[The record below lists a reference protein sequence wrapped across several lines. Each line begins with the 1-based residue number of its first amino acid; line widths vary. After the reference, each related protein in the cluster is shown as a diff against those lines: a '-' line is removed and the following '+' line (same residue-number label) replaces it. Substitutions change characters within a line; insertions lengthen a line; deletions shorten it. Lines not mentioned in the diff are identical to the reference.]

1 MSIPAGQMMA
11 QIASVER
18 ASPAVPAAAAAAPGS
33 ARAAIS
39 STPTPTNP
47 SAPVS
52 TPSSFST
59 DLQIDSHHQVYYAV
73 VDERSGD
80 VLFEIPSEALRN
92 IGESLNVPLIGDASV
107 PSVDVKS

>member
-1 MSIPAGQMMA
+1 MSISAGQMMA

-18 ASPAVPAAAAAAPGS
+18 ASPAVPASPAAAPGPS
-33 ARAAIS
+33 RTAES
-39 STPTPTNP
+39 PSPTPSNSP
-47 SAPVS
+47 PPVS
-52 TPSSFST
+52 TAASFST

-80 VLFEIPSEALRN
+80 VLFEIPAEALRN